1 MKNVYRLNFSK
12 YGALIL
18 FFGCLF
24 IQGSGQSKKIKQSEN
39 FKEQTSF
46 SSEEKISNAVKLP
59 PNILKQLARYD
70 DGQLEKCQQ
79 DKLTRKRN
87 AAAHFAAS
95 KINLNDD
102 KQSDFIVQAQT
113 LCFMGAHNTT
123 FWIFTDSK
131 SKSAEKYQLTFDIA
145 VDFLKILNTSTK
157 GFRDIE
163 TASHTAVEL
172 YTINW
177 KYDGEKYRQN
187 ECTVT
192 DENDKVTKVE
202 CHP

>member
-24 IQGSGQSKKIKQSEN
+24 IQVSGQSKKVKQTEN
-39 FKEQTSF
+39 LKEQTSF
-46 SSEEKISNAVKLP
+46 SSEGKISNAVNLP
-59 PNILKQLARYD
+59 PDILKQLARYD

-79 DKLTRKRN
+79 DKTTHKKN
-87 AAAHFAAS
+87 AAGHFAAS

-102 KQSDFIVQAQT
+102 KQSDFVVQAQT

-123 FWIFTDSK
+123 FWIFTNLKQK
-131 SKSAEKYQLTFDIA
+131 STVQYQLTFDIA

-157 GFRDIE
+157 GLRDIE